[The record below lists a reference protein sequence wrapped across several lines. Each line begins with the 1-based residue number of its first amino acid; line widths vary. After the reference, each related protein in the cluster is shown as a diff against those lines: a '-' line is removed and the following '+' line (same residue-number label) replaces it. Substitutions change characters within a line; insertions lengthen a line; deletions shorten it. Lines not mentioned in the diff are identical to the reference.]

1 MSKIVKNAKN
11 SEKIKIYSSVNLTN
25 SENNSLTEVQLKE
38 KNYWLQLENDAI
50 KKDRIVSNDR
60 CRNKTIAETIRVLR
74 NKYKLKDLLIYF
86 NLPKST
92 YMYWQKR
99 LNMPNKD
106 EEITNKAKEERIFY
120 SDQGW
125 AYQVKQYT
133 SKLESNGIGQSMS
146 RKGNCLDNSPMENF
160 FGILKQEIYYG
171 NKFYSYEHLKKTIE
185 DFIKYYNEERI
196 KEKLGYLSP
205 VEYRKKNAA

>member
-1 MSKIVKNAKN
+1 M
-11 SEKIKIYSSVNLTN
+11 
-25 SENNSLTEVQLKE
+25 
-38 KNYWLQLENDAI
+38 
-50 KKDRIVSNDR
+50 
-60 CRNKTIAETIRVLR
+60 
-74 NKYKLKDLLIYF
+74 
-86 NLPKST
+86 
-92 YMYWQKR
+92 
-99 LNMPNKD
+99 
-106 EEITNKAKEERIFY
+106 IFY
-120 SDQGW
+120 SNQGLS
-125 AYQVKQYT
+125 YHVKKYT

>member
-1 MSKIVKNAKN
+1 
-11 SEKIKIYSSVNLTN
+11 
-25 SENNSLTEVQLKE
+25 
-38 KNYWLQLENDAI
+38 
-50 KKDRIVSNDR
+50 
-60 CRNKTIAETIRVLR
+60 
-74 NKYKLKDLLIYF
+74 
-86 NLPKST
+86 
-92 YMYWQKR
+92 MYWQKR

-106 EEITNKAKEERIFY
+106 EEITNKTKEERIFY

-146 RKGNCLDNSPMENF
+146 RKGNCLDNLPMESF